1 MLGAVRVIATIV
13 AAGLAAPASADAQNA
28 GLMQTVS
35 YSADD
40 SEFPNPE
47 RGFSL
52 PGTPSNIASVRQGN
66 MTLVHSYFRLD
77 PFKSTPLSSEFL
89 DEVQKHFDAVRS
101 AGIKSVPRFIYN
113 FPAGLPLKPGDEDA
127 PLPRV
132 LEHIDQLEPVLRRNS
147 DVIAYLEAGFV
158 GAWGEWHN
166 STSGLDTTASKSA
179 VLKRLLR
186 ALPQDRFV
194 SVRYQRDKTAI
205 FSRIAPATADEI
217 LAGTDLGRVAHHN
230 DCFLAAPDDWGTYQP
245 TDDEAVKRQKS
256 YLAAENEHAPQGGE
270 TCNVGPEAQPFIGC
284 AHALGEIARL
294 HWTQLNAAY
303 HPGVIDRW
311 RREGC
316 FDQIAK
322 GLGFRLRLVSASLP
336 SIVRAGTSLTG
347 MFTIAND
354 GFAAPYNKRPVELIL
369 RARSTGRTTV
379 IPLAIDPR
387 RWTSGKDH
395 RAIIAAEV
403 PAAVAP
409 GSYEVLVSL
418 PDAAAG
424 LRIRP
429 EYAIRLANQGTWEAA
444 TGYNRLL
451 TTVRVLP

>member
-1 MLGAVRVIATIV
+1 MAGIARVIATIV
-13 AAGLAAPASADAQNA
+13 AAGLAASASADAQNA
-28 GLMQTVS
+28 ALAQTVS
-35 YSADD
+35 YSADTSD
-40 SEFPNPE
+40 FPNPE

-52 PGTPSNIASVRQGN
+52 PGTPSNIASARQGN
-66 MTLVHSYFRLD
+66 MTLVHTYFRLD
-77 PFKSTPLSSEFL
+77 PFKSKPLTSEFL
-89 DEVQKHFDAVRS
+89 SEVQKHFDAVRA

-113 FPAGLPLKPGDEDA
+113 FPSGLPLKPGDEDA
-127 PLPRV
+127 PLPRA

-147 DVIAYLEAGFV
+147 DVIAFLEAGFV

-186 ALPQDRFV
+186 ALPKDRFI

-205 FSRIAPATADEI
+205 FSRTAPATADEI
-217 LAGTDLGRVAHHN
+217 LAGTDFGRVAHHN

-245 TDDEAVKRQKS
+245 TDDEAVKRQKAFLS
-256 YLAAENEHAPQGGE
+256 VENEHAPQGGE
-270 TCNVGPEAQPFIGC
+270 TCNAGPEAQPFIGC
-284 AHALGEIARL
+284 GHALREIERL

-322 GLGFRLRLVSASLP
+322 RLGYRLRLVSASLQ
-336 SIVRAGTSLTG
+336 STVRTGARLTG
-347 MFTIAND
+347 TFTIAND
-354 GFAAPYNKRPVELIL
+354 GFAAPYNERSVELIL
-369 RARSTGRTTV
+369 RERSTGRTTV

-387 RWTSGKDH
+387 RWTSGKEH
-395 RAIIAAEV
+395 RVIVAAEV
-403 PAAVAP
+403 PALPP
-409 GSYEVLVSL
+409 GSYDVLLSL
-418 PDAAAG
+418 PEAAAG
-424 LRIRP
+424 LRNRP

-444 TGYNRLL
+444 TGYNCLL
-451 TTVRVLP
+451 MTVRVLP

>member
-1 MLGAVRVIATIV
+1 MV
-13 AAGLAAPASADAQNA
+13 AAGLVPSASAEAQNRR
-28 GLMQTVS
+28 LVQTVT

-40 SEFPNPE
+40 SDFPNPE

-52 PGTPSNIASVRQGN
+52 PGTPSNIALVRQGN

-77 PFKSTPLSSEFL
+77 PFKSKPLSFEFL
-89 DEVQKHFDAVRS
+89 EEVQKHFDAVRS

-127 PLPRV
+127 SLPRV
-132 LEHIDQLEPVLRRNS
+132 LGHIEQLEPVLRRNS

-186 ALPQDRFV
+186 AVPQDRFV
-194 SVRYQRDKTAI
+194 SVRYQRDKGAI
-205 FSRIAPATADEI
+205 FSRTAPAGADEI
-217 LAGTDLGRVAHHN
+217 LAGTDFGRIAHHN

-245 TDDEAVKRQKS
+245 ADDEAVKRQKAF
-256 YLAAENEHAPQGGE
+256 LAAENEHAPQGGE
-270 TCNVGPEAQPFIGC
+270 TCNAGPEAQPFIGC
-284 AHALGEIARL
+284 AHALREIKRL

-322 GLGFRLRLVSASLP
+322 GLGYRLRMVNAALP
-336 SIVRAGTSLTG
+336 SVVRSGGPITG
-347 MFTIAND
+347 SVTIAND
-354 GFAAPYNKRPVELIL
+354 GFAAPYNKRLVELIL
-369 RARSTGRTTV
+369 RDRFTGRTTA
-379 IPLAIDPR
+379 IPLAMDPR
-387 RWTSGKDH
+387 RWTSGKEH
-395 RAIIAAEV
+395 RAVIAAEL
-403 PAAVAP
+403 PAVIAP
-409 GSYEVLVSL
+409 GSYDVLLNL

-424 LRIRP
+424 LRYRP
-429 EYAIRLANQGTWEAA
+429 EYAIRLANQETWEAA
-444 TGYNRLL
+444 TGYNRLFMTL
-451 TTVRVLP
+451 RVVR